1 MKKSKKIF
9 LRVLPVLMLAV
20 MLISSNF
27 IFAANSSNEPI
38 STDFSKIS
46 GGKAS
51 DSLSKTTKN
60 IWSTVTLILQIL
72 AVAAIVFAGVRYM
85 FASADAKAD
94 IKKQLVILVL
104 GAVLV
109 FAASTIIQ
117 VIVKVTNQVV
127 DLN

>member
-27 IFAANSSNEPI
+27 IFAADEPI
-38 STDFSKIS
+38 STNFSNLS
-46 GGKAS
+46 GGSAS
-51 DSLSKTTKN
+51 NTLSKTTKN

-85 FASADAKAD
+85 FASADDKAN

-109 FAASTIIQ
+109 FGASTIIQ
-117 VIVKVTNQVV
+117 IIVKVTNDVAAI
-127 DLN
+127 